1 MIFAS
6 NYELRGPKAL
16 ALFREKKM
24 RPFGL
29 TLIGAAGL
37 LAALTSG
44 EAYAVPNCTGT
55 TMTFASGNG
64 GPVSDAFLATAG
76 NCVQAQDKLFGN
88 FNFSTLPQT
97 NGSVTFGLNTIAG
110 IDNHNITFTNDLVPG
125 ATYTGI
131 HYEVEV
137 TSPPGNTN
145 TNLMAA
151 LLQTT
156 GGPTTLTETTAPGG
170 TSGSINISQTG
181 IFATGTNEIN
191 YSPGV
196 VDFVATWNLSVG
208 VDADTTAVL
217 NTIIEQ
223 IQGTPTPEPASL
235 ALLGSALVGFGLLRR
250 RRKAA

>member
-1 MIFAS
+1 MIFAHVL
-6 NYELRGPKAL
+6 EVRGL
-16 ALFREKKM
+16 MGVALFQEMKM
-24 RPFGL
+24 RSSGL
-29 TLIGAAGL
+29 TLIGVAGF

-44 EAYAVPNCTGT
+44 EAYAVPTCTGT
-55 TMTFASGNG
+55 TMTFANG
-64 GPVSDAFLATAG
+64 IGSVTDAFLATAG

-88 FNFSTLPQT
+88 FNLSTIPQT
-97 NGSVTFGLNTIAG
+97 GGTVSFSLNTIAG
-110 IDNHNITFTNDLVPG
+110 IDNHNITFTNPFVPG
-125 ATYTGI
+125 TTYTGV

-156 GGPTTLTETTAPGG
+156 GGPTTLTETTVPGG
-170 TSGSINISQTG
+170 SSGTINISQTG
-181 IFATGTNEIN
+181 ITATGTNQIN

-196 VDFVATWNLSVG
+196 ADFVATWNLSVG
-208 VDADTTAVL
+208 ANADTTGVL

-223 IQGTPTPEPASL
+223 IEGTPTPEPASL
-235 ALLGSALVGFGLLRR
+235 TLLGSALVGFGLLRR